1 MTKARK
7 KPRKN
12 WTDYMQEKLL
22 PLRVGESI
30 VVPIGQRFVNRPGGA
45 FLPLEI
51 TVTEDGLKIER
62 VEK

>member
-12 WTDYMQEKLL
+12 WTDYMQENLTPLL
-22 PLRVGESI
+22 VGESI
-30 VVPIGQRFVNRPGGA
+30 IVPIGERFFHDPRGG

-51 TVTEDGLKIER
+51 TVTENGLKIER
-62 VEK
+62 VRK